1 MELENRMTN
10 LSLLE
15 EAKGNQEELVNL
27 RRRIHKNPE
36 TGFDLPHT
44 LTIVEEEL
52 IKLGYKPE
60 RCGKSGLVA
69 TVGNPSG
76 NCFLLRADMD
86 ALPIL
91 EETDLAFKSQNG
103 KMHACGHDLHTTML
117 LGAARLLKAHE
128 AELTGIVK
136 LIFQPAEEIML
147 GASDMIENGCLE
159 NPKVDA
165 GMMMHVMPAL
175 PLDDGMILI
184 SPEGKTLS
192 SCDWFEIT
200 VTGKG
205 GHGSTPHTT
214 IDPII
219 AASNIHLA
227 LNEIQAREVATDDFM
242 SLTVGEFHAG
252 TTSNV
257 IPEKAELKG
266 TLRTYSDDTRV
277 HVKERMMVIGE
288 SIGQAYRCQVE
299 VKFLAGCPT
308 LENDSDLVDLANRVL
323 PTYIGESKLVPSAA
337 LSSGGVQM
345 GSEDFAYFSKK
356 IPTVMSL
363 IAAADSR
370 LSPAYPVHHP
380 SLVLNEEIIPYGSTT
395 YASVAME
402 WLKANK

>member
-1 MELENRMTN
+1 MTH
-10 LSLLE
+10 LLLLE
-15 EAKGNQEELVNL
+15 EAKGNQEELVNI
-27 RRRIHKNPE
+27 RRRIHKNPG
-36 TGFDLPHT
+36 TGFDLSDT

-52 IKLGYKPE
+52 IKLGCEPK
-60 RCGKSGLVA
+60 RCGKSGIV
-69 TVGNPSG
+69 TTIGNPTG
-76 NCFLLRADMD
+76 KCFLLRADMD
-86 ALPIL
+86 ALPIV
-91 EETDLAFKSQNG
+91 EETDLAFKSPNG

-117 LGAARLLKAHE
+117 LGAAKLLKSHE
-128 AELTGIVK
+128 EDLTGLVK

-159 NPKVDA
+159 NPQVDA

-184 SPEGKTLS
+184 SPKGKALS
-192 SCDWFEIT
+192 SCDWFEII

-214 IDPII
+214 IDPIV

-227 LNEIQAREVATDDFM
+227 LNEIQSREVATDDFM

-257 IPEKAELKG
+257 IPETAELKG
-266 TLRTYSDDTRV
+266 TLRTYNDDTRAY
-277 HVKERMMVIGE
+277 VKERMKVIGA

-299 VKFLAGCPT
+299 VNFLAGCPT
-308 LENDSDLVDLANRVL
+308 LENDSSLVKLANRIL
-323 PTYIGESKLVPSAA
+323 PDYIGETKLVPPTA
-337 LSSGGVQM
+337 LSGGAVQM
-345 GSEDFAYFSKK
+345 GSEDFAYFSQK

-370 LSPAYPVHHP
+370 QSPAYPVHHP
-380 SLVLNEEIIPYGSTT
+380 SLVLNEDIIPYGSTT
-395 YASVAME
+395 YTAIAME
-402 WLKANK
+402 WLKSNK